1 MPCHFAKHPRQH
13 VAVACCAMK
22 TGCPRIGVCF
32 PSFAGAAGA
41 SRWAMNVAACSSTT
55 ALPFVI
61 KYARSFGPS
70 AKRRLNGDC
79 ANTSK
84 SSSRLRTRLRIDCRG
99 KSRSRRTRYFLTRE
113 WHHPLFQSMLATR
126 LRPLNATDACSAR
139 SATQP
144 AGSRQGS
151 CSPAAAPMRQP

>member
-1 MPCHFAKHPRQH
+1 M
-13 VAVACCAMK
+13 
-22 TGCPRIGVCF
+22 GVCF

-126 LRPLNATDACSAR
+126 LRPLNATDACSCAIGDATGRLATRVLLAGR
-139 SATQP
+139 SAHEATVIAARLSVTPTCQP
-144 AGSRQGS
+144 AL
-151 CSPAAAPMRQP
+151 